1 MSIDTSKILETEQ
14 ITITIVSQNLGDNER
29 ILDIGGGGEGII
41 SKIYKEKVVAIDNRI
56 DELNEII
63 ETLSLKIVM
72 DATKLDFINDQFERA
87 TAFFSFMYMSDLEIK
102 SAVREVYRVLKDN
115 GVFEIWDIEMPSI
128 SDTEKDTFIAQLD
141 IKYEDKA
148 VTTGYGVQL
157 KVEHNS
163 SYISDLL
170 IKSGFKIEQLVLNEN
185 GSFYIEVKK

>member
-1 MSIDTSKILETEQ
+1 MSIDTNKILETER
-14 ITITIVSQNLGDNER
+14 ITVTIVPKNLGDNER
-29 ILDIGGGGEGII
+29 ILDIGAGGEGII
-41 SKIYKEKVVAIDNRI
+41 SKIYKEKVVAIDNRL

-72 DATKLDFINDQFERA
+72 DATKLDFINNQFERA

>member
-1 MSIDTSKILETEQ
+1 MSIDTGKILETER
-14 ITITIVSQNLGDNER
+14 IAAIIVPQSLGDNER

-41 SKIYKEKVVAIDNRI
+41 SKIYKEKVVAIDKRL

-72 DATKLDFINDQFERA
+72 DATKLDFINNQFERA

-102 SAVREVYRVLKDN
+102 SAISEIYRVLKDN

-141 IKYEDKA
+141 IEYEDKT

-157 KVEHNS
+157 KEEHNS
-163 SYISDLL
+163 RYISDLL
-170 IKSGFKIEQLVLNEN
+170 VKSGFKIEQLLLNEN
-185 GSFYIEVKK
+185 SAFYMEVRK